1 MITMREAHGG
11 GVDVTISLSRD
22 EAAALGHFFDLADW
36 FDTALWGL
44 SLLRTGESYRG
55 PLGAETGPATAAQ
68 MATVVGHLDHRL
80 IPRLEGIR
88 NAAIRRHA
96 ELGGSVGHLALAM
109 DAPRSTAQYR
119 REALL
124 AKVPGGFEDWAVN
137 GGPRRPKHS

>member
-11 GVDVTISLSRD
+11 GVDITISLSQK

-44 SLLRTGESYRG
+44 SLLRTGESHRG
-55 PLGAETGPATAAQ
+55 PLGAETGPATAGQ

-88 NAAIRRHA
+88 SAAIRRHA
-96 ELGGSVGHLALAM
+96 ELGGTVGDLALAM

-119 REALL
+119 RETLL
-124 AKVPGGFEDWAVN
+124 AKTPVGFEHWAAN
-137 GGPRRPKHS
+137 GGPQGPKHS